1 MLCNRQP
8 SELPLSSVA
17 LHSLRET
24 LAKGKEIRVNFRSA
38 QLILPKTAALLPLQ
52 TAEDVHG
59 LLEAS

>member
-1 MLCNRQP
+1 M
-8 SELPLSSVA
+8 A